1 MEEIR
6 KAIQSRHLQI
16 EHNIYNMFKGGI
28 AVPIGTV
35 SMGRKKVAEG
45 RWVEVSQGNTHK
57 QIETLSTNIRREQA
71 NIKYLQ
77 SSAGPVNP
85 EYYQSV
91 GRGQTETKRKI
102 KRSQDK
108 IDKFRR
114 QIKVLNN
121 QSSTTRAAA

>member
-57 QIETLSTNIRREQA
+57 QIETLSTNISLYSSGVWSMPMPSPNITIKLKKLMPLALAAQKVPRR
-71 NIKYLQ
+71 
-77 SSAGPVNP
+77 GPGII
-85 EYYQSV
+85 S
-91 GRGQTETKRKI
+91 
-102 KRSQDK
+102 
-108 IDKFRR
+108 
-114 QIKVLNN
+114 
-121 QSSTTRAAA
+121 